1 MGREV
6 GRILEEL
13 GEGTNTI
20 RIHFIKIIFLIK
32 RKAENMGEGNKRLD
46 FIYVSYIDS
55 GHISYFG
62 YSIFPFACHSGL

>member
-6 GRILEEL
+6 GRISEEL
-13 GEGTNTI
+13 GAGKNVI

-32 RKAENMGEGNKRLD
+32 RNAENMGEGNKRL
-46 FIYVSYIDS
+46 YVCYIDS

-62 YSIFPFACHSGL
+62 YSILPFACHSGL